1 MEVNEPALV
10 ARCDALRQ
18 PVTDLTL
25 SGIRAVMDPKAVP
38 RAMAAIN
45 QVSAVLAEGTTGID
59 SPRYLSWHATA
70 SETLRKMME
79 ALEAGDGA
87 ASWKLFTDRETL
99 FTDRETGF
107 NELGAAC
114 QGCEGW

>member
-1 MEVNEPALV
+1 
-10 ARCDALRQ
+10 
-18 PVTDLTL
+18 
-25 SGIRAVMDPKAVP
+25 MDPKAVP

-87 ASWKLFTDRETL
+87 ASWKLFTDRET
-99 FTDRETGF
+99 GF

>member
-25 SGIRAVMDPKAVP
+25 SGIQAVMDPKAVP

-45 QVSAVLAEGTTGID
+45 QVSAVLAEGTAGIE
-59 SPRYLSWHATA
+59 SPRYLAWHATA
-70 SETLRKMME
+70 SETLQKMME

-87 ASWKLFTDRETL
+87 ASWKLFTDRET
-99 FTDRETGF
+99 GF